1 MPPLITSPQTLQDCT
16 TLELAQALAER
27 LTIAPNDWHR
37 LKGNRKAQAS
47 QQITAGLSFLLNDE
61 PELALAHLQ
70 QAVGWLDRSLS
81 APPCPSHGSK
91 KAPTLN

>member
-1 MPPLITSPQTLQDCT
+1 MPPLITSASTLADCT

-37 LKGNRKAQAS
+37 LKGNRKAQAQ
-47 QQITAGLSFLLNDE
+47 QQIASGLSYLLNNE

-70 QAVGWLDRSLS
+70 QAVRWLDRSLA
-81 APPCPSHGSK
+81 APPCPSHGPK
-91 KAPTLN
+91 KAAS